1 MLRKTPDEIIG
12 TRPIQDIV
20 VTPDL
25 NNIPRPPT
33 IVDASGSELGYTLKP
48 IPADNED
55 LRRLDAPA
63 KRKVGRPLKLPS
75 GLSSALSKAR
85 PVGRPPGPLVVAT
98 DEVQFVAR
106 LPRVAQPPL
115 RAAKTAPLPLSTP
128 ILGPNM
134 GHVSVTKK
142 RDPAVFDANKARF
155 LARNGLSLT
164 SPTNKQNTPVHVNK
178 QVLGNKQPNSMR
190 PPSNPQE
197 TSRRRQQ
204 RPSPYPQ
211 QRLQQQ
217 QTRGTPHQ
225 IPAAGCTSGTPEDIL
240 RALSSSPAVQQS
252 PSYRGNHMKLPS
264 GRMPPPNRSMPSQSR
279 GMPPHARGMPP
290 YSRGMPSQARGTR
303 APPGGTMGRDQKI
316 MPTGLGRRIL
326 APKPG
331 FNQPRARINQTARP
345 STNEPQGWANQKQ
358 SAVSN
363 TLRALNQDRGMSV
376 SNLTR
381 PLPRQPSG
389 FPIGAK
395 LNVPLGVT
403 IAAPKS

>member
-1 MLRKTPDEIIG
+1 M
-12 TRPIQDIV
+12 V
-20 VTPDL
+20 
-25 NNIPRPPT
+25 
-33 IVDASGSELGYTLKP
+33 
-48 IPADNED
+48 
-55 LRRLDAPA
+55 
-63 KRKVGRPLKLPS
+63 
-75 GLSSALSKAR
+75 
-85 PVGRPPGPLVVAT
+85 
-98 DEVQFVAR
+98 
-106 LPRVAQPPL
+106 
-115 RAAKTAPLPLSTP
+115 
-128 ILGPNM
+128 
-134 GHVSVTKK
+134 
-142 RDPAVFDANKARF
+142 
-155 LARNGLSLT
+155 
-164 SPTNKQNTPVHVNK
+164 
-178 QVLGNKQPNSMR
+178 QPNLMR

-211 QRLQQQ
+211 QGMQQK
-217 QTRGTPHQ
+217 TRGTPRQ
-225 IPAAGCTSGTPEDIL
+225 IAAAGCTSGTPEDIL

-252 PSYRGNHMKLPS
+252 SSYRGNHMKQPA

-290 YSRGMPSQARGTR
+290 YSRGMPAQARGTR
-303 APPGGTMGRDQKI
+303 APPGGTMGLGQKV
-316 MPTGLGRRIL
+316 MPAGSDRRIL

-363 TLRALNQDRGMSV
+363 TLRALNQNRGMSVSKQAKAV

-381 PLPRQPSG
+381 PSSRQPSG

-395 LNVPLGVT
+395 LNFPLGVT